1 MIVGFIL
8 HGLNIFFIQKT
19 ALLQVLIVLLAY
31 CGDKIFIYKYC
42 WLLLFIDYIM
52 SSTPSI
58 QDLVM
63 STNAASTSTTSIV
76 RILSS
81 PFMVNGE
88 KIERV

>member
-52 SSTPSI
+52 SSTPI

-81 PFMVNGE
+81 PFIVNGE